1 MDRVERTAFVFAGGG
16 SLGAIEAGM
25 LRELVASGV
34 VPDMV
39 VGASAGAI
47 NAAFFA
53 CNPHAAG
60 TAQLEALWRGVRRAD
75 VMPWSWRAMFS
86 MLGILGGRREHL
98 VDASGLQRLLARHFA
113 QTPLEAA
120 TLPLHVVATDM
131 RTGAEVVLSS
141 GAIVPA
147 VLASAAIPGVFPP
160 VRIGDRLLID
170 GGVANNTPISAAI
183 RLGATRVVVLPAGFA
198 CADRRAPRSAIEHA
212 LNALSLLVARQ
223 LVQDLERWAGQVP
236 ITVVP
241 PLCPLDVS
249 PYDYARCGELIDRAA
264 AATAAWLAADG
275 LAATGIPGALREH
288 DHNED
293 HPNCNADLHGVHAA

>member
-60 TAQLEALWRGVRRAD
+60 TAQLEALWRSVRRAD

-113 QTPLEAA
+113 QTLLEAA

-170 GGVANNTPISAAI
+170 GGVANNTQI
-183 RLGATRVVVLPAGFA
+183 G
-198 CADRRAPRSAIEHA
+198 RAH
-212 LNALSLLVARQ
+212 V
-223 LVQDLERWAGQVP
+223 
-236 ITVVP
+236 
-241 PLCPLDVS
+241 
-249 PYDYARCGELIDRAA
+249 
-264 AATAAWLAADG
+264 
-275 LAATGIPGALREH
+275 
-288 DHNED
+288 
-293 HPNCNADLHGVHAA
+293 

>member
-1 MDRVERTAFVFAGGG
+1 MDKAERTAFVFAGGG

-39 VGASAGAI
+39 IGASAGAI

-75 VMPWSWRAMFS
+75 VMPWSWRAMFG
-86 MLGILGGRREHL
+86 MLGGRRAHL
-98 VDASGLQRLLARHFA
+98 VDASGLTRLLTRHFA
-113 QTPLEAA
+113 QAMLEAA
-120 TLPLHVVATDM
+120 VLPLHVVATDM
-131 RTGAEVVLSS
+131 QTGAEVVLSS
-141 GAIVPA
+141 GQIVQA

-160 VRIGDRLLID
+160 VRVGDRLLID

-183 RLGATRVVVLPAGFA
+183 RLGATRVVVLPAGYA

-236 ITVVP
+236 IAVVP

-264 AATAAWLAADG
+264 AATAAWLAAGG
-275 LAATGIPGALREH
+275 LAGTGIPSALREH
-288 DHNED
+288 HHDED
-293 HPNCNADLHGVHAA
+293 HPSCSVDPHAMPTI

>member
-1 MDRVERTAFVFAGGG
+1 
-16 SLGAIEAGM
+16 M

-86 MLGILGGRREHL
+86 MLGLLGGQREHL
-98 VDASGLQRLLARHFA
+98 VDASGLQRLLTRHFG
-113 QTPLEAA
+113 QTLLEAA

-131 RTGAEVVLSS
+131 HTGAEVVLSS

-236 ITVVP
+236 IAVVP
-241 PLCPLDVS
+241 PLCPLEVS

-275 LAATGIPGALREH
+275 LAGTGIPGALREH
-288 DHNED
+288 DHNDD
-293 HPNCNADLHGVHAA
+293 HPNCSADLHGTPAA

>member
-1 MDRVERTAFVFAGGG
+1 
-16 SLGAIEAGM
+16 M

-39 VGASAGAI
+39 IGASAGAI

-53 CNPHAAG
+53 CNPHVAG
-60 TAQLEALWRGVRRAD
+60 TVQLEALWRGVRRAD
-75 VMPWSWRAMFS
+75 VMPWSWRAMFG
-86 MLGILGGRREHL
+86 MLGGRREHL
-98 VDASGLQRLLARHFA
+98 VDASGLQRLLTRHFA
-113 QTPLEAA
+113 QTLVEAA

-170 GGVANNTPISAAI
+170 GGVANNTPISTAI

-198 CADRRAPRSAIEHA
+198 CAERRAPRSAIEHA

-236 ITVVP
+236 IAVVP

-275 LAATGIPGALREH
+275 LASTAVPGALREH
-288 DHNED
+288 HHDNT
-293 HPNCNADLHGVHAA
+293 PANANRNVDPHAAPSA

>member
-86 MLGILGGRREHL
+86 MLGLLGGQREHL
-98 VDASGLQRLLARHFA
+98 VDASGLQRLLTRHFG
-113 QTPLEAA
+113 QTLLEAA

-131 RTGAEVVLSS
+131 QTGAEVVLSS
-141 GAIVPA
+141 GAIVSA

-223 LVQDLERWAGQVP
+223 LVQDLERLAGQVP
-236 ITVVP
+236 IAVVP

-264 AATAAWLAADG
+264 AATAAWLAVDG
-275 LAATGIPGALREH
+275 LAGTGIPGALREH
-288 DHNED
+288 HHDATQAS
-293 HPNCNADLHGVHAA
+293 CSAQV